1 MVGWMEGGTGK
12 YIEAGAVLVFELE
25 LISVL
30 VRGIHTGSSRFHG
43 SIATTAC
50 GVFHAKICA

>member
-1 MVGWMEGGTGK
+1 MEGGTGK